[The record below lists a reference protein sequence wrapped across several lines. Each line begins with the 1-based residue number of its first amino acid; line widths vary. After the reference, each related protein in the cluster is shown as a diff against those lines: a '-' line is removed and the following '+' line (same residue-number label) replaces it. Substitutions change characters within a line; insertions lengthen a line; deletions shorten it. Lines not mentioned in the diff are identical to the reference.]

1 MDLDGG
7 RCLFLVSAILLSS
20 LIEFIAEC
28 RYSIDAKLANGI
40 YSLHKA
46 NGPTLGDHCP
56 YMGMSSFCSNH
67 LVPNLV
73 AI

>member
-28 RYSIDAKLANGI
+28 RYSIDTKLANGI
-40 YSLHKA
+40 YSLHRA
-46 NGPTLGDHCP
+46 NGTDEMCSVISEIDHGYVLCHWCV
-56 YMGMSSFCSNH
+56 SS
-67 LVPNLV
+67 
-73 AI
+73 